1 MLFQEEVAVERVMVV
16 AFLLKYFVHE
26 AELLNDRKSI
36 RYNFHLLNWFKLH
49 WIWACNSTFIPEM
62 FNEEFIS

>member
-1 MLFQEEVAVERVMVV
+1 VLFQEEVAVERVMVV

-49 WIWACNSTFIPEM
+49 
-62 FNEEFIS
+62 